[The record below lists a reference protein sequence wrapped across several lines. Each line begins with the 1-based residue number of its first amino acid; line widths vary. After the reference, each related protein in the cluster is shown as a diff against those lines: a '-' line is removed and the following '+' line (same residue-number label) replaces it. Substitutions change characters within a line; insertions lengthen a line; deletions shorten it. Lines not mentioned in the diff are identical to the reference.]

1 MNYKILGSD
10 QIIIR
15 EDGVQIPADLRNA
28 DYREYLDWLSKG
40 NTAEVEVAVDASA
53 DELRK
58 QEYNK
63 RGVTIEKMIVALW
76 EFQVEGRSQA
86 IDELQAI
93 REQVKEDIPIKFR

>member
-1 MNYKILGSD
+1 MNYKISEPD
-10 QIIIR
+10 QIIQR
-15 EDGVQIPADLRNA
+15 EDGVQIPVDLRNA

-40 NTAEVEVAVDASA
+40 NTAEVKAAVDASA